1 MSVVFRG
8 LNWFSV
14 VSTWFSVVSTW
25 FGRGLNMVFRGL
37 NMVFRGL
44 NMVFRGLNKVVPGC
58 PHRPCCRQACRHDLC
73 LSLFGSEIMND
84 DGFRHTRSP
93 KHHTTDIQHRKLI
106 DEVLL
111 NSGPKNDNVSSKNA
125 QQLKTNTTERPQH
138 THKHIP

>member
-1 MSVVFRG
+1 MVFRG
-8 LNWFSV
+8 LNMVFRGLNMV
-14 VSTWFSVVSTW
+14 F
-25 FGRGLNMVFRGL
+25 RGLNMVFRGL

-111 NSGPKNDNVSSKNA
+111 NNGPKIDNVSSKNA
-125 QQLKTNTTERPQH
+125 QQLKTNTAERPQH